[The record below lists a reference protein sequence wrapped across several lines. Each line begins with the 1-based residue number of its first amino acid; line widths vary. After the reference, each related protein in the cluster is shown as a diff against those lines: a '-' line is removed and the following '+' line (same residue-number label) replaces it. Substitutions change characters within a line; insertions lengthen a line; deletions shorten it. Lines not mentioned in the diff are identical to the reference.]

1 MQLAR
6 QAKAADGTELIQKI
20 SQALCTFQGCNQ
32 MRSPGGSSRI
42 GADLVKIHDLE
53 NLVVVSDLHG
63 DSNSLFQILSEIN
76 YKRFLAKKLNK
87 LVFLGDYID
96 RGGDSLSIIYA
107 ICHLKTNYPDSVILM
122 RGNHE
127 APAEFP
133 FSPHDY
139 PYRLRERFGERWREI
154 YRQTLSLFRMLP
166 ILTIVRQKLLLVHGG
181 LPTQK
186 TSAGM
191 LADAFAS
198 DNENLLKSNSMLEE
212 LLWNDPRDLPEDKPY
227 ERSRRGLGR
236 YFGRSVTHTWLQK
249 TGTKVIIRGHEPC
262 RGFKLD
268 HDNKIMT
275 LFSCRGIYPNSAAA
289 YLVLDRT
296 DIDTAEDAAD
306 LLAHIKLLM

>member
-1 MQLAR
+1 MQLAQ
-6 QAKAADGTELIQKI
+6 QAKAADSTEFIQEI
-20 SQALCTFQGCNQ
+20 RQALGTFQGYSQ
-32 MRSPGGSSRI
+32 MKSQGRTRI
-42 GADLVKIHDLE
+42 GAELVKIYDLE

-76 YKRFLAKKLNK
+76 YEHFLSKTLNK
-87 LVFLGDYID
+87 IVFLGDYID

-107 ICHLKTNYPDSVILM
+107 ICHLKTTYPDSVILM

-139 PYRLRERFGERWREI
+139 PNRLRDRFGERWREI
-154 YRQTLSLFRMLP
+154 YRETLSLFRMLT
-166 ILTIVRQKLLLVHGG
+166 IVTIVRQKLLLVHAG

-186 TSAGM
+186 TQDAK
-191 LADAFAS
+191 LAESYTS
-198 DNENLLKSNSMLEE
+198 DTESQLKSKSMLEE
-212 LLWNDPRDLPEDKPY
+212 FLWNDPRDLPEDKPY

-236 YFGRSVTHTWLQK
+236 YFGRSVTNEWLQK

-275 LFSCRGIYPNSAAA
+275 LFSCRDIYPDSAAA
-289 YLVLDRT
+289 YLSLDQGM
-296 DIDTAEDAAD
+296 IDAVEDAMD
-306 LLAHIKLLM
+306 LSVHVKFLE

>member
-1 MQLAR
+1 MQLA
-6 QAKAADGTELIQKI
+6 QHAKAADSTEFIQEI
-20 SQALCTFQGCNQ
+20 RQALGTFQGHSQ
-32 MRSPGGSSRI
+32 MKSQGRTRI
-42 GADLVKIHDLE
+42 GAELVKIYDLE

-76 YKRFLAKKLNK
+76 YEHFLSKTLNK
-87 LVFLGDYID
+87 IVFLGDYID

-107 ICHLKTNYPDSVILM
+107 ICHLKTTYPDSVILM

-139 PYRLRERFGERWREI
+139 PNRLRDRFGERWREI
-154 YRQTLSLFRMLP
+154 YRETLSLFRMLT
-166 ILTIVRQKLLLVHGG
+166 IVTIVRQKLLLVHAG

-186 TSAGM
+186 TQDAK
-191 LADAFAS
+191 LAESYTS
-198 DNENLLKSNSMLEE
+198 DTESQLKSKSMLEE
-212 LLWNDPRDLPEDKPY
+212 LLWNDPRDLPVDKPY

-236 YFGRSVTHTWLQK
+236 YFGRSVTNEWLQK

-275 LFSCRGIYPNSAAA
+275 LFSCRNIYPDSAAA
-289 YLVLDRT
+289 YLSLDQGM
-296 DIDTAEDAAD
+296 IDAVEDAMD
-306 LLAHIKLLM
+306 LSVHVKFLE

>member
-1 MQLAR
+1 MQLA
-6 QAKAADGTELIQKI
+6 QHAKAADSTEFIQEI
-20 SQALCTFQGCNQ
+20 RQALGTFQGYSQ
-32 MRSPGGSSRI
+32 IKSQGRTRI
-42 GADLVKIHDLE
+42 GAELVKIYDLE

-76 YKRFLAKKLNK
+76 YEHFLSKTLNK
-87 LVFLGDYID
+87 IVFLGDYID
-96 RGGDSLSIIYA
+96 RGDDSLSIIYA
-107 ICHLKTNYPDSVILM
+107 ISHLKTTYPDSVILM

-139 PYRLRERFGERWREI
+139 PNRLRDRFGESWREI
-154 YRQTLSLFRMLP
+154 YRETLSLFRMLT
-166 ILTIVRQKLLLVHGG
+166 IVTIVRQKLLLVHAG

-186 TSAGM
+186 TQDAK
-191 LADAFAS
+191 LAESYTS
-198 DNENLLKSNSMLEE
+198 DTESQLKSKSMLEE

-236 YFGRSVTHTWLQK
+236 YFGRSVTNEWLQK

-275 LFSCRGIYPNSAAA
+275 LFSCRDIYPDSAAA
-289 YLVLDRT
+289 YLSLDQGM
-296 DIDTAEDAAD
+296 IDAVEDAMD
-306 LLAHIKLLM
+306 LSVHVKFLE

>member
-1 MQLAR
+1 MQLA
-6 QAKAADGTELIQKI
+6 QHAKAADSNEFIQEI
-20 SQALCTFQGCNQ
+20 RQALGTFQGYSQ
-32 MRSPGGSSRI
+32 MKSQGRTCI
-42 GADLVKIHDLE
+42 GAELVKIYDLE

-63 DSNSLFQILSEIN
+63 DSDSLFQILSEIN
-76 YKRFLAKKLNK
+76 YEHFLSKTLNK
-87 LVFLGDYID
+87 IVFLGDYID

-107 ICHLKTNYPDSVILM
+107 ICHLKTTYPDSVILM

-139 PYRLRERFGERWREI
+139 PNRLRDRFGERWREI
-154 YRQTLSLFRMLP
+154 YRETLSLFRMLT
-166 ILTIVRQKLLLVHGG
+166 IVTIVRQKLLLVHAG
-181 LPTQK
+181 LPTLK
-186 TSAGM
+186 TQ
-191 LADAFAS
+191 DAKMAESYTS
-198 DNENLLKSNSMLEE
+198 DTESQLKSKSMLEE

-236 YFGRSVTHTWLQK
+236 YFGRSVTNEWLQK

-275 LFSCRGIYPNSAAA
+275 LFSCRDIYPDSAAA
-289 YLVLDRT
+289 YLSLDQGM
-296 DIDTAEDAAD
+296 IDAVEDAMD
-306 LLAHIKLLM
+306 LSVHVKFLE

>member
-1 MQLAR
+1 MQLA
-6 QAKAADGTELIQKI
+6 QHAKAADSTEFIQEI
-20 SQALCTFQGCNQ
+20 RQALGTFQGYSQ
-32 MRSPGGSSRI
+32 MKSQDRTRI
-42 GADLVKIHDLE
+42 GAELVKIYDLE

-63 DSNSLFQILSEIN
+63 DSDSLFQILSEIN
-76 YKRFLAKKLNK
+76 YEHFLSKTLNK
-87 LVFLGDYID
+87 IVFLGDYID

-107 ICHLKTNYPDSVILM
+107 ICHLKTTYPDSVILM

-139 PYRLRERFGERWREI
+139 PNRLRDRFGERWREI
-154 YRQTLSLFRMLP
+154 YRETLSLFRMLT
-166 ILTIVRQKLLLVHGG
+166 IVTIVRQKLLLVHAG

-186 TSAGM
+186 TQDAK
-191 LADAFAS
+191 LAESYTS
-198 DNENLLKSNSMLEE
+198 DTESQLKSKSMLEE

-236 YFGRSVTHTWLQK
+236 YFGRSVTNEWLQK

-275 LFSCRGIYPNSAAA
+275 LFSCRDIYPDSAAA
-289 YLVLDRT
+289 YLSLDQGM
-296 DIDTAEDAAD
+296 IDAVEDAMD
-306 LLAHIKLLM
+306 LSVHVKFLE

>member
-1 MQLAR
+1 MQLA
-6 QAKAADGTELIQKI
+6 QHAKAADSNEFIQEI
-20 SQALCTFQGCNQ
+20 RQALGTFQGYSQ
-32 MRSPGGSSRI
+32 MKSQGRTRI
-42 GADLVKIHDLE
+42 GAELVKIYDLE

-76 YKRFLAKKLNK
+76 YEHFLSKTLNK
-87 LVFLGDYID
+87 IVFLGDYID

-107 ICHLKTNYPDSVILM
+107 ICHLKTTYPDSVILM

-139 PYRLRERFGERWREI
+139 PNRLRDRFGERWREI
-154 YRQTLSLFRMLP
+154 YRETLSLFRMLT
-166 ILTIVRQKLLLVHGG
+166 IVTIVRQKLLLVHAG

-186 TSAGM
+186 TQDAK
-191 LADAFAS
+191 LAESYTS
-198 DNENLLKSNSMLEE
+198 DTESQLKSKSMLEE

-236 YFGRSVTHTWLQK
+236 YFGRSVTNEWLQK

-275 LFSCRGIYPNSAAA
+275 LFSCRDIYPDSAAA
-289 YLVLDRT
+289 YLSLDQGM
-296 DIDTAEDAAD
+296 IDAVEDAMD
-306 LLAHIKLLM
+306 LSVHVKFLE

>member
-1 MQLAR
+1 MQLAQ
-6 QAKAADGTELIQKI
+6 QAKAADSTEFIQEI
-20 SQALCTFQGCNQ
+20 RQALGTFQGYSQ
-32 MRSPGGSSRI
+32 MKSQGRTRI
-42 GADLVKIHDLE
+42 GAELVKIYDLE

-76 YKRFLAKKLNK
+76 YEHFLSKTLNK
-87 LVFLGDYID
+87 IVFLGDYID

-107 ICHLKTNYPDSVILM
+107 ICHLKTTYPDSVILM

-139 PYRLRERFGERWREI
+139 PNRLRDRFGERWREI
-154 YRQTLSLFRMLP
+154 YRETLSLFRMLT
-166 ILTIVRQKLLLVHGG
+166 IVTIVRQKLLLVHAG
-181 LPTQK
+181 LPTLK
-186 TSAGM
+186 TQ
-191 LADAFAS
+191 DAKMAESYTS
-198 DNENLLKSNSMLEE
+198 DTESQLKSKSMLEE

-236 YFGRSVTHTWLQK
+236 YFGRSVTNEWLQK

-275 LFSCRGIYPNSAAA
+275 LFSCRDIYPDSAAA
-289 YLVLDRT
+289 YLSLDQGM
-296 DIDTAEDAAD
+296 IDAVEDAMD
-306 LLAHIKLLM
+306 LSVHVKFLE

>member
-1 MQLAR
+1 Y
-6 QAKAADGTELIQKI
+6 EH
-20 SQALCTFQGCNQ
+20 F
-32 MRSPGGSSRI
+32 
-42 GADLVKIHDLE
+42 
-53 NLVVVSDLHG
+53 
-63 DSNSLFQILSEIN
+63 LS
-76 YKRFLAKKLNK
+76 KTLNK
-87 LVFLGDYID
+87 IVFLGDYID

-107 ICHLKTNYPDSVILM
+107 ICHLKTTYPDSVILM

-139 PYRLRERFGERWREI
+139 PNRLRDRFGERWREI
-154 YRQTLSLFRMLP
+154 YRETLSLFRMLT
-166 ILTIVRQKLLLVHGG
+166 IVTIVRQKLLLVHAG

-186 TSAGM
+186 TQAAK
-191 LADAFAS
+191 LAESYTS
-198 DNENLLKSNSMLEE
+198 DTESQLKSKSMLEE

-236 YFGRSVTHTWLQK
+236 YFGRSVTNEWLQK

-275 LFSCRGIYPNSAAA
+275 LFSCRDIYPDSAAA
-289 YLVLDRT
+289 YLSLDQGM
-296 DIDTAEDAAD
+296 IDAVEDAMD
-306 LLAHIKLLM
+306 LSVHVKFLE

>member
-1 MQLAR
+1 MQLA
-6 QAKAADGTELIQKI
+6 QHAKAADSNEFIQEI
-20 SQALCTFQGCNQ
+20 RQALGTFQGYSQ
-32 MRSPGGSSRI
+32 MKSQGRTRI
-42 GADLVKIHDLE
+42 GAELVKIYDLE

-63 DSNSLFQILSEIN
+63 DSDSLFQILSEIN
-76 YKRFLAKKLNK
+76 YEHFLSKTLNK
-87 LVFLGDYID
+87 IVFLGDYID

-107 ICHLKTNYPDSVILM
+107 ICHLKTTYPDSVILM

-139 PYRLRERFGERWREI
+139 PNRLRDRFGERWREI
-154 YRQTLSLFRMLP
+154 YRETLSLFRMLT
-166 ILTIVRQKLLLVHGG
+166 IVTIVRQKLLLVHAG
-181 LPTQK
+181 LPTLK
-186 TSAGM
+186 TQ
-191 LADAFAS
+191 DAKMAESYTS
-198 DNENLLKSNSMLEE
+198 DTESQLKSKSMLEE

-236 YFGRSVTHTWLQK
+236 YFGRSVTNEWLQK

-275 LFSCRGIYPNSAAA
+275 LFSCRDIYPDSAAA
-289 YLVLDRT
+289 YLSLDQGM
-296 DIDTAEDAAD
+296 IDAVEDAMD
-306 LLAHIKLLM
+306 LSVHVKFLE

>member
-1 MQLAR
+1 MQLAQ
-6 QAKAADGTELIQKI
+6 QAKAADSTEFIQEI
-20 SQALCTFQGCNQ
+20 RQALGTFQGYSQ
-32 MRSPGGSSRI
+32 MKSQGRTRI
-42 GADLVKIHDLE
+42 GAELVKIYDLE

-76 YKRFLAKKLNK
+76 YEHFLSKTLNK
-87 LVFLGDYID
+87 IVFLGDYID

-107 ICHLKTNYPDSVILM
+107 ICHLKTTYPDSVILM

-139 PYRLRERFGERWREI
+139 PNRLRDRFGERWREI
-154 YRQTLSLFRMLP
+154 YRETLSLFRMLT
-166 ILTIVRQKLLLVHGG
+166 IVTIVRQKLLLVHAG

-186 TSAGM
+186 TQDAK
-191 LADAFAS
+191 LAESYTS
-198 DNENLLKSNSMLEE
+198 DTESQLKSKSMLEE

-236 YFGRSVTHTWLQK
+236 YFGRSVTNEWLQK

-275 LFSCRGIYPNSAAA
+275 LFSCRDIYPDSAAA
-289 YLVLDRT
+289 YLSLDQGM
-296 DIDTAEDAAD
+296 IDAVEDAMD
-306 LLAHIKLLM
+306 LSVHVKFLE